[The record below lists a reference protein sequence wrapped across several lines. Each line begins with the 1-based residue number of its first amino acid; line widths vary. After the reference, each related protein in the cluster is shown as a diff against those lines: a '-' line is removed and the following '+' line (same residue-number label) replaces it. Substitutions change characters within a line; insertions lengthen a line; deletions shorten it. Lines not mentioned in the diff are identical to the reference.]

1 MNEVRKILIIRF
13 SSIGDVVLAS
23 SLIRGL
29 RTAYPRAQIDFL
41 VKSHY
46 ADLVRFNHHLSSVI
60 ELEPPER
67 DAPKTLCKRIR
78 DERYDVIVDIHNSL
92 RSRYLRLF
100 SRANL
105 IVVVSKRVVARFLLV
120 KFKWNF
126 YRRVVSVADRY
137 LEAAKSLGVS
147 SDGKGMELFIPDQ
160 TASSV
165 ASMLGKFRLERY
177 DIVVGCAPAARHF
190 TKRWPME
197 RFVNLGVQFARDY
210 RAKILIFGG
219 PEDAEYCGDIAQMI
233 NTSFGGNIAESFAGK
248 FSLLE
253 TAAALAFC
261 DIVVSNDTGVM
272 HLAAAQQRK
281 VVAIFG
287 STVREFGFFPYGTEH
302 CVVENKELRCRP
314 CSHIGSK
321 QCPQGH
327 FKCMKDI
334 TVDEVLTAAKELLT
348 QMTPESPVR
357 SS

>member
-1 MNEVRKILIIRF
+1 MNGIRKILIIRF
-13 SSIGDVVLAS
+13 SSVGDVVLAS

-29 RTAYPRAQIDFL
+29 RTAYPQAQIDFL
-41 VKSHY
+41 VKSQY
-46 ADLVRFNHHLSSVI
+46 AELVRSNHHLSSVI
-60 ELEPPER
+60 ELETSER
-67 DAPKTLCKRIR
+67 EGLKTLCRRIR
-78 DERYDVIVDIHNSL
+78 GEHYDVIVDIHNNL

-100 SRANL
+100 SRARF
-105 IVVVSKRVVARFLLV
+105 IVVVNKRVVARFMLV

-147 SDGKGMELFIPDQ
+147 NDGKGMELFIPDQ
-160 TASSV
+160 TTFSV
-165 ASMLGKFRLERY
+165 AAMLGKFRLERY
-177 DIVVGCAPAARHF
+177 EIVVGCAPAARHF

-197 RFVNLGVQFARDY
+197 RFVDLGVRFARDY

-233 NTSFGGNIAESFAGK
+233 NASFGGNIAESFAGK
-248 FSLLE
+248 LSLLE
-253 TAAALAFC
+253 TAAALTFC

-281 VVAIFG
+281 VIAIFG

-302 CVVENKELRCRP
+302 LVVEDKELRCRP
-314 CSHIGSK
+314 CSHIGLK

-327 FKCMKDI
+327 FQCMKNI
-334 TVDEVLTAAKELLT
+334 MVDDVLTAAKKLLT
-348 QMTPESPVR
+348 QKTPESPVR